1 MQLANVRKVATRDD
15 PSSVSRYA
23 ASVPTGDPHTTH
35 TSLSVC
41 SAASTRSCA
50 SLSLIGGK
58 GPVIGQISTP
68 TPGSARIA
76 SMIFRPR
83 QSPTGWP
90 PLSTGLAT
98 FRYSGIHWC
107 SSVCLPEDS
116 VGRESPASLARSAKC
131 APVPP
136 EIE

>member
-1 MQLANVRKVATRDD
+1 MQLPKVRKVATRDE
-15 PSSVSRYA
+15 PSSVVRYA
-23 ASVPTGDPHTTH
+23 SSVPTGEPHTTH
-35 TSLSVC
+35 TSLSVL

-68 TPGSARIA
+68 TSGSASIA

-90 PLSTGLAT
+90 PLSTGFAT
-98 FRYSGIHWC
+98 FR
-107 SSVCLPEDS
+107 
-116 VGRESPASLARSAKC
+116 
-131 APVPP
+131 
-136 EIE
+136 